1 MAHGSDRSI
10 NAIALR
16 GLDHRTSELLERQAW
31 FEGTNYDHLFPWEP
45 FYGPVSKDAEGNFA
59 FSGHSHRHRHLQR
72 EFNNG
77 PIKYRPKRIRK
88 PGIQIGLVRE
98 KVDRIRQEI
107 TGDDKWATITP
118 AAEAETFE
126 TLDVR
131 QAMAL
136 PVQDVA
142 LKGSGVVGF
151 LVKEDGTLESRYLE
165 TEWCDA
171 IFINQVHQERARA
184 LAEEYRDM
192 LPPAELVKLQ
202 LPPKPD
208 TRRDPALP
216 VPEVG
221 DGLDLAHLR
230 YQWRRDEEVMRDH
243 HKETV
248 ITVFRRDYLP
258 HVTIDYE
265 PIVVN
270 QGDQQVS
277 GWKPVLPL
285 EPHGFGVVPFVW
297 MRPEGTAPGEMEG
310 PATITRQFITVAKA
324 ADYAESFRHSA
335 FEYNAFPR
343 IHLHDVKLLDE
354 FNASPEGRTNR
365 NVPLGDPGVFLRT
378 STSGKSGSPGSV
390 NLLETSGTA
399 IRVGIEHSA
408 KLRDHAD
415 RLSGLREFD
424 QSEAAGAMSGVALER
439 MAAPRIAVIQSFRKI
454 VADAVQLLWQKAL
467 IALGK
472 SGSPELDI
480 VWPRPLE
487 LSAEDANAWAT
498 VYTALRAGGLIT
510 LETAVTRMLGLLG
523 VQNIPDEITKLEAEA
538 AALPPPPMPGGNE
551 DDNDDGDGDDEEED
565 EE

>member
-1 MAHGSDRSI
+1 MPHGSERLI
-10 NAIALR
+10 NAVALR
-16 GLDHRTSELLERQAW
+16 GLDHRTEELLERQAW

-45 FYGPVSKDAEGNFA
+45 FYGPVSRDGGGRGA
-59 FSGHSHRHRHLQR
+59 FSGHAHRHRHLKQ
-72 EFNNG
+72 EFNDG
-77 PIKYRPKRIRK
+77 PIKYRPKRLRA

-107 TGDDKWATITP
+107 TGENKWASITP
-118 AAEAETFE
+118 VAEAETFE
-126 TLDVR
+126 SFDLR
-131 QAMAL
+131 NAMTL

-184 LAEEYRDM
+184 LADEYREM
-192 LPPAELVKLQ
+192 LPPEELVKLQ
-202 LPPKPD
+202 LPPKPE
-208 TRRDPALP
+208 TRRAPALP
-216 VPEVG
+216 APEIG

-230 YQWRRDEEVMRDH
+230 YQWRHDEEVMRDH

-248 ITVFRRDYLP
+248 ITVFRRDYMS
-258 HVTIDYE
+258 HVTIEYE

-285 EPHGFGVVPFVW
+285 KPHDFGIVPFVW

-343 IHLHDVKLLDE
+343 VHLHDVKLLDE
-354 FNASPEGRTNR
+354 FNANPEGRTNR
-365 NVPLGDPGVFLRT
+365 NVPIGDPGMFLRT
-378 STSGKSGSPGSV
+378 STSGKSGVPGTV
-390 NLLETSGTA
+390 KLMETSGAA

-424 QSEAAGAMSGVALER
+424 QSEAAGTLSGVALER
-439 MAAPRIAVIQSFRKI
+439 MAAPRIAVIQAFRRMA
-454 VADAVQLLWQKAL
+454 ADAVQLLWQKAL

-472 SGSPELDI
+472 SASPELDI

-498 VYTALRAGGLIT
+498 VYTALRQGGLIT

-523 VQNIPDEITKLEAEA
+523 VQNIKDEIAKLEKEAEKA
-538 AALPPPPMPGGNE
+538 PPRPPAGGNDG
-551 DDNDDGDGDDEEED
+551 DDDDEDGDDEE
-565 EE
+565 